1 MKKTI
6 LTILMAFVMAFSMQ
20 AKDKVIDRPAF
31 RSKSAD
37 SLYPVKVE
45 LTKTATIVHFHMN
58 CAHGRSWSM
67 TGAKLECDGKT
78 YACQRG
84 RILTRCWQTTSLNWE
99 RNMRRTP
106 RWTLLFSTS
115 TLCPKTPR
123 RSTIWKATV
132 LHPGKSSA
140 SVSTI
145 SFIPTAFLPT
155 RSRRTMVNP

>member
-84 RILTRCWQTTSLNWE
+84 RILTHEGS
-99 RNMRRTP
+99 
-106 RWTLLFSTS
+106 
-115 TLCPKTPR
+115 K
-123 RSTIWKATV
+123 V
-132 LHPGKSSA
+132 LADDVFELGKEYEKNA
-140 SVSTI
+140 
-145 SFIPTAFLPT
+145 
-155 RSRRTMVNP
+155 